1 VLAGDREMLT
11 SVRIREEVELAE
23 FDWISCLRS
32 DAIQKLGTQRLPS
45 SRKSM
50 GWDQE
55 LFVLVAY
62 RLHWEWFE
70 RIA

>member
-32 DAIQKLGTQRLPS
+32 DAIQKLPAGEPQRARVGIRNCSCWSP
-45 SRKSM
+45 M
-50 GWDQE
+50 ACIG
-55 LFVLVAY
+55 
-62 RLHWEWFE
+62 EWFE
-70 RIA
+70 RIV